1 MKLVDMTKEQLVN
14 IILRKDDVEIRL
26 KQEIVSLKQEKE
38 RLDNE
43 YNRLKSRRTIAI
55 CLILAITCVVSV
67 VVFFACAAS
76 PKTAEKTTEVR
87 LRNRAADSAWHN
99 PIPTQA
105 CQQLQKDRVSTP
117 TLQALQPLP
126 NT

>member
-1 MKLVDMTKEQLVN
+1 MLNIKNGHDMKLLDMTKEQLVN

-43 YNRLKSRRTIAI
+43 YNRLKRRRIITI

-67 VVFFACAAS
+67 VFFFSCTAS

-87 LRNRAADSAWHN
+87 FRDWAADRAWH
-99 PIPTQA
+99 TSHD
-105 CQQLQKDRVSTP
+105 CQQLQKD
-117 TLQALQPLP
+117 
-126 NT
+126 